1 MSLTE
6 IIRAVKELSESD
18 RAKVAEAL
26 SLYSGLERT
35 DDAAERQAELH
46 RHLLDTGF
54 LKSIPDRTLPRRE
67 FKRIKIKGKPL
78 SETIIEERR

>member
-6 IIRAVKELSESD
+6 IIQAVQKLSPSD
-18 RAKVAEAL
+18 RVRVAEAL
-26 SLYSGLERT
+26 ARSVDSNQP
-35 DDAAERQAELH
+35 DDIAERQAEFH
-46 RHLLDTGF
+46 QHLIERGL
-54 LKSIPDRTLPRRE
+54 LKGIPDKTLVRHD